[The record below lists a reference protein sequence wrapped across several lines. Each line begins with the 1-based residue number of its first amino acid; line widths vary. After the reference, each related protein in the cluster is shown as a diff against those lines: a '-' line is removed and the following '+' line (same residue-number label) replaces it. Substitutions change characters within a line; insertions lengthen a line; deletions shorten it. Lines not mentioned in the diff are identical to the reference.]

1 MTPEHDERDE
11 RAAAAATWYQLYR
24 ARTAVFRV
32 LEQALMPHGLTLP
45 QLQALAVINDDE
57 AVAPAAVARRR
68 GVEYQTMTGV
78 LDSIERHGW
87 IKRVRDLP
95 DRRRV
100 RLVITPPGAAQLERG
115 AATVDAMLQR
125 IFGPIGEADQGV
137 LAGLLQTLRE
147 RNPPS

>member
-1 MTPEHDERDE
+1 MGAEHKE
-11 RAAAAATWYQLYR
+11 RAAAVAATWYQLVR
-24 ARTAVFRV
+24 ARAAVFRV
-32 LEQALMPHGLTLP
+32 LEQALAPHGLTLP
-45 QLQALAVINDDE
+45 QLQALTVINKDQ
-57 AVAPAAVARRR
+57 AIGPAAVAERL
-68 GVEYQTMTGV
+68 GLQEQSMTGV
-78 LDSIERHGW
+78 LDLMEQHGW
-87 IKRVRDLP
+87 IERVRDLP

-115 AATVDAMLQR
+115 AATVDAILQR